1 MVNESNDD
9 QQKHDTCSSESE
21 DEVTVISISAC
32 PVSKK
37 EAVQL
42 FEKCIVWLQHQPKST
57 VYSTTTLLMS
67 LKDLA
72 AKKDFPNK
80 SNYISLHSCNHSLY
94 TIQSHVHNTVNLV
107 TIQLSEQFPLSEQH
121 S

>member
-1 MVNESNDD
+1 MQINPNIFLIFDVEEWLSSDDLSYLHLDNEQIVAMVNESNDD

-72 AKKDFPNK
+72 AKKDFPN
-80 SNYISLHSCNHSLY
+80 
-94 TIQSHVHNTVNLV
+94 
-107 TIQLSEQFPLSEQH
+107 
-121 S
+121 